1 MVDIE
6 KALMAIEEKEKWE
19 NREEN
24 ILDELKRVKKKKKE
38 LKREIKKTKKRISD
52 CESALRAIGM
62 SGKDTSEIQINL
74 SEEMKRM

>member
-19 NREEN
+19 KIEKK
-24 ILDELKRVKKKKKE
+24 ILEELKQVKEKKRE
-38 LKREIKKTKKRISD
+38 LKKEIKKTKKRISE
-52 CESALRAIGM
+52 CESALRSI
-62 SGKDTSEIQINL
+62 STTGKDTSEFHIDL